1 MVDLLKTEDISGMFI
16 SSKEFKGFLELLGVS
31 DDCITAVERS
41 IFSSNSCNFVSEEAS
56 EVEGVCG

>member
-1 MVDLLKTEDISGMFI
+1 MFI